1 MRRRLGVVWLA
12 CLMLAWPSSALA
24 GRIPIGSAMRALR
37 VASTAVRAYGYA
49 TGGTYVL
56 NRQELAVCLGQQSR
70 LQAGEASLEAQA
82 KSITASEARL
92 TARMRRLE
100 QAADALDLY
109 DGDAV
114 ERHNANVR
122 ALQTD
127 AAAHDAKV
135 TSYNAASERFNVEV
149 ERFNGSCAGRSYYVD
164 DLPSGASP

>member
-1 MRRRLGVVWLA
+1 MRLRVGAVLVLA
-12 CLMLAWPSSALA
+12 VALAWPSAAAA

-37 VASTAVRAYGYA
+37 VASTAVKAYGSA

-56 NRQELAVCLGQQSR
+56 NRQELATCLGQQSSLR
-70 LQAGEASLEAQA
+70 AGEASLEAQA
-82 KSITASEARL
+82 KSITTSEARL
-92 TARMRRLE
+92 TARMRGLE
-100 QAADALDLY
+100 RAADALDLY

-114 ERHNANVR
+114 ARHNANVG